1 MSNSAKDVL
10 NSASDAAQKMTHDAN
25 DTLHRVGH
33 DVGAEARRL
42 RERLSE
48 GTEGL
53 SEAARERV
61 VAARH
66 RAVEARRH
74 ASSAMSNGRD
84 SAGDLFE
91 RQPLVIGALAF
102 AVGAAIAALL
112 PKTRTEDNYL
122 GARRDALMD
131 EAAYKDMIA

>member
-1 MSNSAKDVL
+1 
-10 NSASDAAQKMTHDAN
+10 
-25 DTLHRVGH
+25 
-33 DVGAEARRL
+33 
-42 RERLSE
+42 
-48 GTEGL
+48 
-53 SEAARERV
+53 
-61 VAARH
+61 
-66 RAVEARRH
+66 
-74 ASSAMSNGRD
+74 MSNGRD

-131 EAAYKDMIA
+131 EAERIYHEERARAERALGAARSELEAAAHEAAGSAKAAFEDVASKAEDKAHMAAKKVAEKAAKAADK